1 MEVNIRYSF
10 FDDIFTRTN
19 GYIIDNTNKVIQA
32 SISLDKWR
40 TVFKAFPSG
49 IKRWMMDSV
58 LSSANLFIPQNRK
71 EFIFSLNNVN
81 RSIKLAFSRNQ
92 KGFAT
97 LGFLKKMSTGFM
109 Q

>member
-1 MEVNIRYSF
+1 MKVNIRYSS

-49 IKRWMMDSV
+49 I
-58 LSSANLFIPQNRK
+58 
-71 EFIFSLNNVN
+71 
-81 RSIKLAFSRNQ
+81 
-92 KGFAT
+92 
-97 LGFLKKMSTGFM
+97 
-109 Q
+109 